1 VRRAA
6 ALVIASLLALGALA
20 PAPAVATAAEE
31 GELLS
36 LVNGVRATRGLRPL
50 VVHAELRA
58 LADEWARRMAAAHD
72 IFHSSLDTRVG
83 ADWVRLGENVAVDL
97 SVEAAEHALEA
108 SPEHLANLVSPSY
121 DYIGIGVVRGT
132 DGGVYVVQEFMRL
145 ASGPPQ
151 LPSPPKP
158 APPGPRLPIAAPV
171 RRAARP
177 SPRPSSSAPPAPP
190 TARPVPPPPPPA
202 PPPAPRLPS
211 VRLSDVFDRLRG
223 FDAVLTPPR
232 EYRQRGYGLV
242 RRNS

>member
-1 VRRAA
+1 V
-6 ALVIASLLALGALA
+6 LALGALA
-20 PAPAVATAAEE
+20 PAPALATAAEE

-36 LVNGVRATRGLRPL
+36 LVNGVRATRGLQPL

-72 IFHSSLDTRVG
+72 ILHSPLDTRVR

-145 ASGPPQ
+145 ASGPPRP
-151 LPSPPKP
+151 PSPPKP
-158 APPGPRLPIAAPV
+158 PPPARRKPTAAPV
-171 RRAARP
+171 RRAVRP
-177 SPRPSSSAPPAPP
+177 SPPPSSSTGPAPP
-190 TARPVPPPPPPA
+190 TARAVPPPPPPPA
-202 PPPAPRLPS
+202 PPAPRLPS
-211 VRLSDVFDRLRG
+211 VRLSEMFDRLRG

-232 EYRQRGYGLV
+232 QYRRRDYGLV